1 MQKEKKNELLMF
13 STQIE
18 SNNCNTKYSNNE
30 IYVAAQNAKKVI
42 SSINFND
49 KVNSNELILELDKT
63 LENLSKKILDN
74 PDMSTSNFR
83 NSITLIL
90 YKLSELE

>member
-1 MQKEKKNELLMF
+1 MQKEKKDELLIF

-18 SNNCNTKYSNNE
+18 NNNCNTKYSNNE
-30 IYVAAQNAKKVI
+30 IYVAAQTAKKVI

-49 KVNSNELILELDKT
+49 KVESNELILELDKT
-63 LENLSKKILDN
+63 LEKLSKKILDN
-74 PDMSTSNFR
+74 PDMSTFNFR
-83 NSITLIL
+83 NSISLIL